1 MSTEEDRDEDKAR
14 RLGAPLP
21 GQVVYLSLDG
31 TTIHWPG
38 SGPWDPGGKFPTRT
52 LDLLHL
58 RAEMGIALR
67 KIEDELD
74 ARGLLRRITA
84 EVNSSSRAAVEE

>member
-1 MSTEEDRDEDKAR
+1 MNSKITDPAAAR

-31 TTIHWPG
+31 TVSHWPG
-38 SGPWDPGGKFPTRT
+38 SGPWDPGGRFPTRT

-84 EVNSSSRAAVEE
+84 EADAATRAAVEE